1 MELDLVDPVAVAVMG
16 SQDRGVGVGLD
27 APALGLRGPGQ
38 RPERGQARDGAFPV
52 VPPDCLAQRLV
63 GGEEVV
69 VDERGWLVRDLMGS
83 SLHVAYRR
91 TVAAGIARDETA
103 GTAARPRT
111 RTVLWQ
117 LTSDTVA
124 TCFRYRVTGLAAEA
138 GFFALL
144 SLPPLVLG
152 LVGSIGYLGNWLG
165 EDTVAEVQERIIDVA
180 GRVLTADSVRDVI
193 EPTLRDVFEGGRFDI
208 ISIGFLIAL
217 WSGSRALNVF
227 IDTISIM
234 YGLGGRRGIIRSR
247 ILSFSLYIVALLIG
261 IIVVPLVLVGPT
273 LLADLLPVEVNFLNL
288 LYWPVATLLSVAS
301 LTSLYHISV
310 PVRTP
315 WRRDLPGAVL
325 TMLIWYLGSFVIR
338 WIISASV
345 GGASIYGPLAAP
357 IVLMI
362 WLYVL
367 AIAMLIGAA
376 LNAAVETRWPCREM
390 LEAKKGIRR
399 GRHPTRRRQPA
410 ARTGRRAKIRS
421 PRRASRASLAPPSR
435 PRLDRGPRTTRR
447 EDPMPVLSF
456 ACLLPGARR

>member
-1 MELDLVDPVAVAVMG
+1 MWHTV
-16 SQDRGVGVGLD
+16 
-27 APALGLRGPGQ
+27 
-38 RPERGQARDGAFPV
+38 FN
-52 VPPDCLAQRLV
+52 
-63 GGEEVV
+63 
-69 VDERGWLVRDLMGS
+69 
-83 SLHVAYRR
+83 
-91 TVAAGIARDETA
+91 VAAGIARDETA

-111 RTVLWQ
+111 RTVVWR

-144 SLPPLVLG
+144 SLPPLLLG

-180 GRVLTADSVRDVI
+180 GQVLTADSVRDVI

-247 ILSFSLYIVALLIG
+247 VFSFSLYIVALLIG

-273 LLADLLPVEVNFLNL
+273 LLADLLPDQVNFLNL
-288 LYWPVATLLSVAS
+288 LYWPVATLLSVIS

-315 WRRDLPGAVL
+315 RRRDLPGAVL

-376 LNAAVETRWPCREM
+376 LNAAIEKRWPCREI
-390 LEAKKGIRR
+390 LEAKQGSPELPDDADSLI
-399 GRHPTRRRQPA
+399 PN
-410 ARTGRRAKIRS
+410 RTPGEN
-421 PRRASRASLAPPSR
+421 PLAPAGEQR
-435 PRLDRGPRTTRR
+435 
-447 EDPMPVLSF
+447 
-456 ACLLPGARR
+456 

>member
-1 MELDLVDPVAVAVMG
+1 MWHTV
-16 SQDRGVGVGLD
+16 
-27 APALGLRGPGQ
+27 
-38 RPERGQARDGAFPV
+38 F
-52 VPPDCLAQRLV
+52 
-63 GGEEVV
+63 
-69 VDERGWLVRDLMGS
+69 
-83 SLHVAYRR
+83 
-91 TVAAGIARDETA
+91 TVAAGIARDESA
-103 GTAARPRT
+103 GTATRQRT

-117 LTSDTVA
+117 LLSDTVA
-124 TCFRYRVTGLAAEA
+124 VCFRYRVTGLAAEA

-144 SLPPLVLG
+144 SLPPLLLG

-165 EDTVAEVQERIIDVA
+165 DKTVADVQTRIIEVA
-180 GRVLTADSVRDVI
+180 GEVLTADSVRDVI
-193 EPTLRDVFEGGRFDI
+193 QPTLEDVFEGGRFDI

-247 ILSFSLYIVALLIG
+247 ILSFSLYVVALLIG
-261 IIVVPLVLVGPT
+261 IVVVPLILVGPT
-273 LLADLLPVEVNFLNL
+273 LLAELIPSQVNFLNL
-288 LYWPVATLLSVAS
+288 LYWPVATILTVVS

-325 TMLIWYLGSFVIR
+325 TMLIWYVGSFVIR

-376 LNAAVETRWPCREM
+376 LNAAIEKRWPCREI
-390 LEAKKGIRR
+390 LEAKPDGLDLPGDADSLI
-399 GRHPTRRRQPA
+399 PN
-410 ARTGRRAKIRS
+410 RTPGEN
-421 PRRASRASLAPPSR
+421 PLAPVR
-435 PRLDRGPRTTRR
+435 EPR
-447 EDPMPVLSF
+447 
-456 ACLLPGARR
+456 

>member
-1 MELDLVDPVAVAVMG
+1 M
-16 SQDRGVGVGLD
+16 
-27 APALGLRGPGQ
+27 
-38 RPERGQARDGAFPV
+38 
-52 VPPDCLAQRLV
+52 
-63 GGEEVV
+63 
-69 VDERGWLVRDLMGS
+69 
-83 SLHVAYRR
+83 
-91 TVAAGIARDETA
+91 AAETA
-103 GTAARPRT
+103 RTDTAGSAARTRT
-111 RTVLWQ
+111 RTVVWR

-144 SLPPLVLG
+144 SLPPLLLG
-152 LVGSIGYLGNWLG
+152 LVGSIGYLGKWVG
-165 EDTVAEVQERIIDVA
+165 AETVADVQERIIDIA
-180 GRVLTADSVRDVI
+180 GEVLTADSVREVI
-193 EPTLRDVFEGGRFDI
+193 EPTLRDVFEGGRFDV

-247 ILSFSLYIVALLIG
+247 VLSFSLYVVALLIG
-261 IIVVPLVLVGPT
+261 IVVVPLILVGPT
-273 LLADLLPVEVNFLNL
+273 VLSELIPAQVDFLTL
-288 LYWPVATLLSVAS
+288 LYWPVATVLSIVS

-325 TMLIWYLGSFVIR
+325 TLLIWYVGSFVIR

-376 LNAAVETRWPCREM
+376 LNAAVEKRWPCRE
-390 LEAKKGIRR
+390 LTEAREEVEADDDQPQTR
-399 GRHPTRRRQPA
+399 EALPPNRPPTENP
-410 ARTGRRAKIRS
+410 
-421 PRRASRASLAPPSR
+421 LAPVGEQR
-435 PRLDRGPRTTRR
+435 
-447 EDPMPVLSF
+447 
-456 ACLLPGARR
+456 